1 MAERRQ
7 LVDGVK
13 PPPVSDRSLEEQFVY
28 GGKAQKHPATSDLTS
43 HRLAAVVSRVPFTSR
58 IRADLA
64 QAVKR
69 ASLERQLAGI
79 EPNTVQDI
87 LESALEPWLKAN
99 GYLS

>member
-1 MAERRQ
+1 MPERRP
-7 LVDGVK
+7 LVEGLK
-13 PPPVSDRSLEEQFVY
+13 PPPESGRSLEKQFVY
-28 GGKAQKHPATSDLTS
+28 GEKAAVSPPASDLKA
-43 HRLAAVVSRVPFTSR
+43 HRQAPVISRVPFTSR
-58 IRADLA
+58 VRADLA

-69 ASLERQLAGI
+69 ASLERQLEGI

>member
-28 GGKAQKHPATSDLTS
+28 SGKAQKPPGSSDLTA

-99 GYLS
+99 GYLP

>member
-1 MAERRQ
+1 MADRRQ
-7 LVDGVK
+7 LVEGLK
-13 PPPVSDRSLEEQFVY
+13 PPPVSDRSHEEQFVD
-28 GGKAQKHPATSDLTS
+28 GEKAKKPAASSDLTA
-43 HRLAAVVSRVPFTSR
+43 HRMAAVVSRVPFTSR

-99 GYLS
+99 GYLP